1 MHART
6 SLRSFML
13 CLGMIP
19 ILSSGQS
26 SSPQTPINS
35 SDLPL
40 RTSSQNPDAV
50 AVVVGISHYQN
61 TDVPPIEY
69 AIRDAEAVRRLL
81 IQTLGYASSRV
92 V

>member
-1 MHART
+1 
-6 SLRSFML
+6 
-13 CLGMIP
+13 
-19 ILSSGQS
+19 
-26 SSPQTPINS
+26 
-35 SDLPL
+35 
-40 RTSSQNPDAV
+40 V